1 MKTRTHLLAV
11 LALAVALAAC
21 SADEEIALPCPAIAP
36 LPDTTEMTR
45 FNGAGR
51 DLTDVDFS
59 AEISNVNFVCDY
71 EETSIEMSMQVVFEA
86 NRGPANESG
95 QAQFGYFVAISKSD
109 TPEQVL
115 TRQEFPV
122 TLEFEGNRRRLLYLD
137 ELEQRFPLAPGED
150 GNSYVIYLGL
160 MLTRAELDY
169 NRANR

>member
-11 LALAVALAAC
+11 LAFAVALAAC
-21 SADEEIALPCPAIAP
+21 SSDEEIALPCPAIAP

-59 AEISNVNFVCDY
+59 AQISNVNFVCDY
-71 EETSIEMSMQVVFEA
+71 EETSIEMNMQVVFEA
-86 NRGPANESG
+86 SRGPANESG
-95 QAQFGYFVAISKSD
+95 EAQFTYFVAISKSE
-109 TPEQVL
+109 TPDKVL

-122 TLEFEGNRRRLLYLD
+122 TVEFEGNRRRLLFLD
-137 ELEQRFPLAPGED
+137 ELEQRFPIAEGED

-160 MLTRAELDY
+160 LLSRAELDY